1 MASARG
7 SHTLAAVRL
16 PARVLLAVLVLPGL
30 VAYLVPV
37 ALGWRRP
44 SGPAWAGLVPLAAGT
59 ALLAW
64 SVREFMVVG
73 QGTLAPWDPPKGLV
87 SSGPYRY
94 SRNPMYV
101 AVGLVLLGWA
111 VLFRS
116 WPLGL
121 YLLVVMTAFHVRI
134 VVAEEPAQMRADDRA
149 WRRYVALTPRWVF
162 PTRQAMALSAL
173 GILLALPVTGLL
185 YEVFAQ
191 AAAERAFPPPGEL
204 VDVGGRR
211 LHLLCIGEGSP
222 VVLFE
227 ASGWGSALNGAEA
240 RERISRRTRVC
251 SYDRRGTGWS
261 DEAPGA
267 PTAAALAGDLA
278 ILQDRARL
286 EWPLVIVAASVGG
299 LTAEMFARQYPE
311 RTGGVVLLD
320 VAASPTVER
329 VVRPRARTVQG
340 GLCAGNVLARFG
352 LVRLID
358 PFAIGAETEGARRS
372 RALAYD
378 GRRWAGLCA
387 MARAWR
393 QTLRE
398 FEDAL
403 PFPSAVPL
411 VVLSAS
417 GAEDLVPPGVD
428 RLLDVDALRTEVV
441 SVHRELAG
449 WSERGVWREVPN
461 STHLIADSQPDAVV
475 EAVLDVL
482 DQVPRRATPRPG
494 GGSPR

>member
-1 MASARG
+1 VSTTARNG
-7 SHTLAAVRL
+7 TQPESRTLAAVTL
-16 PARVLLAVLVLPGL
+16 PARVLLAVLLLPGL
-30 VAYLVPV
+30 VAYVVP
-37 ALGWRRP
+37 LSLTWPWP
-44 SGPAWAGLVPLAAGT
+44 SGPAWAGLVPLVAGT
-59 ALLAW
+59 ALLLW
-64 SVREFMVVG
+64 CVREFMVVG
-73 QGTLAPWDPPKGLV
+73 RGTLAPWDPPKSLV
-87 SSGPYRY
+87 SSGPYRF

-121 YLLVVMTAFHVRI
+121 YMLVVMTAFHVRI

-149 WRRYVALTPRWVF
+149 WRRYAGQTPRWIF
-162 PTRQAMALSAL
+162 PTRRALILSGL
-173 GILLALPVTGLL
+173 GLLLALPVSGLL
-185 YEVFAQ
+185 YEVFAE
-191 AAAERAFPPPGEL
+191 AAGERAFPPPGQL

-211 LHLLCIGEGSP
+211 LHLLCIGEGAP

-227 ASGWGSALNGAEA
+227 SSGWGAALSGAEA
-240 RERISRRTRVC
+240 RERIARRTTVC

-261 DEAPGA
+261 DDAPGV
-267 PTAAALAGDLA
+267 PSAAALAGDLGV
-278 ILQDRARL
+278 LQDRARL

-340 GLCAGNVLARFG
+340 GLCAGGLLARLG
-352 LVRLID
+352 LVRWMD
-358 PFAIGAETEGARRS
+358 PFALGAETEGARRS
-372 RALAYD
+372 KALAYD
-378 GRRWAGLCA
+378 ARRWAGLCA

-398 FEDAL
+398 FEEAP
-403 PFPSAVPL
+403 PFPSTVPL

-417 GAEDLVPPGVD
+417 SAADLVPPGVD
-428 RLLDVDALRTEVV
+428 RLLDVDALRAEVV
-441 SVHRELAG
+441 AVHKELAG
-449 WSERGVWREVPN
+449 WSERGVWREVPD

-475 EAVLDVL
+475 EAVFDVL
-482 DQVPRRATPRPG
+482 GELPRRP
-494 GGSPR
+494 